1 MNRPRIFVISLL
13 VVCLLGV
20 ACAEQGGPEI
30 VPTTA
35 VSASTVPPAEVT
47 NPTPLPPT
55 AIPPTPTPAEPMAA
69 LVNSQPIFLAEYEQ
83 ELARYEQALLEM
95 GSTPGADGT
104 NYRAQVLDV
113 LIEKEL
119 IVQAAAQRGIT
130 VADEVV
136 NAKLAELES
145 NAGETGNFEA
155 WLSANHWATREQ
167 FQVALAEEMLTEAV
181 VADVTAAVPTTAEQV
196 KARYLQVDDLSL
208 AESLLQQIQSGTD
221 FGALASQY
229 SLDRITA
236 ENGGDLDYFARG
248 GLLVTAVEETAFA
261 LQPGEVSAIITDTGP
276 DGVATYYLVQTIDRD
291 PERPLKANMR
301 YTMLQQAFEMWL
313 DGLWQSADITRLIES

>member
-1 MNRPRIFVISLL
+1 MNRSYFFVIGLL
-13 VVCLLGV
+13 VVGLLGT
-20 ACAEQGGPEI
+20 ACAEQDGPEI

-35 VSASTVPPAEVT
+35 VSAPTIPPTAAII
-47 NPTPLPPT
+47 PTPT
-55 AIPPTPTPAEPMAA
+55 AIPPTPTPTEPMAA
-69 LVNSQPIFLAEYEQ
+69 LVNNQPVFLAEYEQ

-95 GSTPGADGT
+95 GSTPDADGV

-119 IVQAAAQRGIT
+119 IVQAATQRGIT
-130 VADEVV
+130 IGAETV

-145 NAGETGNFEA
+145 AAGETGNFDA
-155 WLSANHWATREQ
+155 WLSANQWTREQ
-167 FQVALAEEMLTEAV
+167 FQIALAEEMLTEAV

-196 KARYLQVDDLSL
+196 WARYLQVDDLAL
-208 AESLLQQIQSGTD
+208 AESLLQQIQAGAD
-221 FGALASQY
+221 FGTLANQY

-248 GLLVTAVEETAFA
+248 SLLITAVEEAAFA
-261 LQPGEVSAIITDTGP
+261 LQPGEISAVITDTGP
-276 DGVATYYLVQTIDRD
+276 DGIPTYYLVQTLERD

-301 YTMLQQAFEMWL
+301 YTMLQQAFETWL